1 MSEEKD
7 LNGAENTADT
17 DTVKETENISSETG
31 KPPKDSKK
39 SERKKERELEAENI
53 KLKEALEKAEN
64 EKAETEDKYKR
75 ILAEY
80 DNF

>member
-39 SERKKERELEAENI
+39 SERKKG
-53 KLKEALEKAEN
+53 
-64 EKAETEDKYKR
+64 KR
-75 ILAEY
+75 A
-80 DNF
+80 